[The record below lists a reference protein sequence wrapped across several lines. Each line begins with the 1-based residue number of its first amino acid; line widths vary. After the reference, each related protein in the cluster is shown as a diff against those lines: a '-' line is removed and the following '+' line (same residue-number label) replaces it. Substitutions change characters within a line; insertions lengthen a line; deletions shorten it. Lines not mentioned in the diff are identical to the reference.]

1 MVSLILS
8 SDFVSYAAKYIS
20 CSSIFHLTIGE
31 RPTLS
36 IGVYGS
42 VIIGCLVRS
51 FGKRKHMNPNI
62 KKLLEISSKTTRRI
76 IGLMSGTSLDGL
88 DIALCRISGTGFQ
101 TEFELEQFATIP
113 YENQVR
119 QGLLDISSKPV
130 VSMELL
136 CYQHTALARLHGQMI
151 LEALREW
158 NTDPVTVDCIASHG
172 QTVYHLPARDQR
184 NSSPLNS
191 TLQIGDGDHL
201 AAVTG
206 ILTISD
212 FRQKH
217 TAHGGEGA
225 PLASLADRILFSSS
239 RENRILLN
247 IGGIGNYTILPYH
260 SDPGQIPF
268 STDTGPGNT
277 LLDKWIEKRYNL
289 PYDRDSEIARSGKIH
304 PGMID
309 TLLQE
314 EWFDESGPKTTGPEF
329 FSMEW
334 FYKRSHQS
342 GIDPDGLPP
351 EDVAATLTE
360 LSARTIAGSIN
371 RRISSGESFVVYA
384 SGGGVMNPMLME
396 RLTRHLE
403 GVELKSVSELKMNPD
418 AKEAVIFAVL
428 ANEMLGG
435 EGFPVQDGNGKTKR
449 VNFGKISFP
458 D

>member
-1 MVSLILS
+1 
-8 SDFVSYAAKYIS
+8 
-20 CSSIFHLTIGE
+20 
-31 RPTLS
+31 
-36 IGVYGS
+36 
-42 VIIGCLVRS
+42 
-51 FGKRKHMNPNI
+51 
-62 KKLLEISSKTTRRI
+62 
-76 IGLMSGTSLDGL
+76 
-88 DIALCRISGTGFQ
+88 
-101 TEFELEQFATIP
+101 
-113 YENQVR
+113 
-119 QGLLDISSKPV
+119 
-130 VSMELL
+130 
-136 CYQHTALARLHGQMI
+136 MI

-225 PLASLADRILFSSS
+225 PLASLADRILFNTS

-247 IGGIGNYTILPYH
+247 IGGICNYTILTNR

-289 PYDRDSEIARSGKIH
+289 PYDKDSEIARSGKIH

-314 EWFDESGPKTTGPEF
+314 EWFDEIGPKTTGPEF
-329 FSMEW
+329 YS
-334 FYKRSHQS
+334 KIGR
-342 GIDPDGLPP
+342 
-351 EDVAATLTE
+351 AT
-360 LSARTIAGSIN
+360 
-371 RRISSGESFVVYA
+371 
-384 SGGGVMNPMLME
+384 
-396 RLTRHLE
+396 
-403 GVELKSVSELKMNPD
+403 
-418 AKEAVIFAVL
+418 
-428 ANEMLGG
+428 
-435 EGFPVQDGNGKTKR
+435 
-449 VNFGKISFP
+449 
-458 D
+458 